1 MSRRHLVNE
10 IVGFAKQ
17 KEYTVS
23 EYKHD
28 LIQCEAYREK

>member
-17 KEYTVS
+17 KEYTVN
-23 EYKHD
+23 EYVHV
-28 LIQCEAYREK
+28 II

>member
-17 KEYTVS
+17 KKYTVS
-23 EYKHD
+23 EYVHV
-28 LIQCEAYREK
+28 II